1 MTGDFR
7 AIERP
12 GGRLLDGPQHSVA
25 AGAPLQSGAWH
36 SALRSYLAVI
46 GVGNLAWEFAQM
58 PLYTLWQT
66 GTWSEI
72 AFAAAHCTGGDVLI
86 ALSSLTIAILAVG
99 TGQWPLHRFG
109 AVAAV
114 TIVLGVGYTVLSEYL
129 NIVIRAAW
137 AYSHL
142 MPVVSLSGFR
152 IGLSP
157 LLQWIVIPIAA
168 FALAGRAAERT
179 KLTGATS
186 THVSADD
193 SWADLR

>member
-12 GGRLLDGPQHSVA
+12 GGRLPDGPQV
-25 AGAPLQSGAWH
+25 QSGAWH
-36 SALRSYLAVI
+36 PALRSYLGVI

-58 PLYTLWQT
+58 PLYTLWRT

-72 AFAAAHCTGGDVLI
+72 AFAAVHCTGGDILI
-86 ALSSLTIAILAVG
+86 ALSSLIIAILAVG
-99 TGQWPLHRFG
+99 TGQWPLNRFG

-114 TIVLGVGYTVLSEYL
+114 TVVLGIGYTVFSEYL

-137 AYSHL
+137 AYSDL

-152 IGLSP
+152 FGLSP
-157 LLQWIVIPIAA
+157 LLQWIVIPTV
-168 FALAGRAAERT
+168 ALALARRAAEAT
-179 KLTGATS
+179 KSVGATS
-186 THVSADD
+186 THVSAND
-193 SWADLR
+193 SWANSR